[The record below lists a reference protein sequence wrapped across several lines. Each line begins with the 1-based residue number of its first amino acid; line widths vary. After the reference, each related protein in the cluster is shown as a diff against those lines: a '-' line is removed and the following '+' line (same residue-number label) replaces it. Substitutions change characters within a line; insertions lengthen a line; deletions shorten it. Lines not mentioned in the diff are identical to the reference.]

1 MAIELNRIGWED
13 APSEQ
18 TPLDSGNLKQ
28 MENNTEDAI
37 NEAISQIESKMNNII
52 SVSFN
57 NNYSMSSSNW
67 QQVELVFDKIV
78 GQIGNLLKLENG
90 KIKIGKGIKKVKAS
104 FQTSTKALAND
115 TFYSVNIKINGNSVA
130 SNEGKKVSDPQ
141 NWSFVIA
148 PVLIDVEEN
157 DEISVSLFCN
167 SATLMS
173 GMTQFVVEVIEWQDS

>member
-1 MAIELNRIGWED
+1 MAITLNRIGWED

-18 TPLDSGNLKQ
+18 TPIDSGNLKQ
-28 MENNTEDAI
+28 MENNSEDGI

-52 SVSFN
+52 SVGFN

-78 GQIGNLLKLENG
+78 GQVGNLLKLENG

-104 FQTSTKALAND
+104 FQTSTNALAND
-115 TFYSVNIKINGNSVA
+115 TFYSVNIEINGISVA
-130 SNEGKKVSDPQ
+130 SFEGRKDGDPQ
-141 NWSFVIA
+141 SWSFVIA
-148 PVLIDVEEN
+148 PVLINVEEN

-167 SATLMS
+167 SATLIS
-173 GMTQFVVEVIEWQDS
+173 KMTQFVVEVIEWQDS

>member
-1 MAIELNRIGWED
+1 MSEPFILQLYKEIERK
-13 APSEQ
+13 S
-18 TPLDSGNLKQ
+18 
-28 MENNTEDAI
+28 
-37 NEAISQIESKMNNII
+37 NII

-57 NNYSMSSSNW
+57 NDFYSMTSSNW

-104 FQTSTKALAND
+104 FQTSTNGLAND
-115 TFYSVNIKINGNSVA
+115 TFYSLNLKKNGNSVA
-130 SNEGKKVSDPQ
+130 SNEGKKNGDPQ
-141 NWSFVIA
+141 SWSFVIA

-173 GMTQFVVEVIEWQDS
+173 GMTQFVVEVIE

>member
-1 MAIELNRIGWED
+1 MSEPFILQLYKEIEKK
-13 APSEQ
+13 S
-18 TPLDSGNLKQ
+18 
-28 MENNTEDAI
+28 
-37 NEAISQIESKMNNII
+37 NII

-57 NNYSMSSSNW
+57 NDFYSMTSSNW

-104 FQTSTKALAND
+104 FQTSTNGLAND
-115 TFYSVNIKINGNSVA
+115 TFYSLNLKKNGNAVA
-130 SNEGKKVSDPQ
+130 SFEGRKDGDPQ

-173 GMTQFVVEVIEWQDS
+173 GMTQFVVEVIE

>member
-1 MAIELNRIGWED
+1 MSEPFILQLYKEIERK
-13 APSEQ
+13 S
-18 TPLDSGNLKQ
+18 
-28 MENNTEDAI
+28 
-37 NEAISQIESKMNNII
+37 NII

-57 NNYSMSSSNW
+57 NDFYSMTSSNW

-104 FQTSTKALAND
+104 FQTSTNGLAND
-115 TFYSVNIKINGNSVA
+115 TFYSLNLKKNGISVA
-130 SNEGKKVSDPQ
+130 SFEGRKDGDPQ

-148 PVLIDVEEN
+148 PILIDAEEN

-173 GMTQFVVEVIEWQDS
+173 GMTQFVVEVIE

>member
-1 MAIELNRIGWED
+1 MSEPFILQLYKEIERK
-13 APSEQ
+13 S
-18 TPLDSGNLKQ
+18 
-28 MENNTEDAI
+28 
-37 NEAISQIESKMNNII
+37 NII

-57 NNYSMSSSNW
+57 NDFYSMTSSNW

-104 FQTSTKALAND
+104 FQTSTNGLAND
-115 TFYSVNIKINGNSVA
+115 TFYSLNLKKNGISVA
-130 SNEGKKVSDPQ
+130 SFEGRKDGDPKS
-141 NWSFVIA
+141 WSFVIA
-148 PVLIDVEEN
+148 PILIDAEEN

-173 GMTQFVVEVIEWQDS
+173 GMTQFVVEVIE

>member
-1 MAIELNRIGWED
+1 MSEPFILQLYKEIEKR
-13 APSEQ
+13 S
-18 TPLDSGNLKQ
+18 
-28 MENNTEDAI
+28 
-37 NEAISQIESKMNNII
+37 NII

-57 NNYSMSSSNW
+57 NDFYSMTSSNW

-104 FQTSTKALAND
+104 FQTSTNGLAKD
-115 TFYSVNIKINGNSVA
+115 TFYSLNLKKNGNAVA
-130 SNEGKKVSDPQ
+130 SFEGRKDGDPQ
-141 NWSFVIA
+141 SWSFVIA

-173 GMTQFVVEVIEWQDS
+173 GSTQFIVEVIE